1 MKNSKITT
9 YILLTLVLGVWGYVI
24 YVVFTKVNDNNEILV
39 HNLPKTTSPP
49 NLNYYLWKTSL
60 HYDDIVASPFG
71 ENGTVE
77 LLPENNEAQYMEENQ
92 PVENYDELAY
102 APAVDIQYLGY
113 IENEKLRQ
121 KVAIVQING
130 KQQYMRTKQ
139 SIDGYTLISIN
150 ATEIEFK
157 TNLQV
162 ITIAKQ

>member
-9 YILLTLVLGVWGYVI
+9 YVLLTLVLGVWGYVI
-24 YVVFTKVNDNNEILV
+24 YVVLTKVSDNNEILV
-39 HNLPKTTSPP
+39 HNVPKTTPP
-49 NLNYYLWKTSL
+49 LNLNYYQWKTSL
-60 HYDDIVASPFG
+60 HYNDIVASPFG
-71 ENGTVE
+71 ENGTTQLVSE
-77 LLPENNEAQYMEENQ
+77 INEGQYVDENQ

-113 IENEKLRQ
+113 IENERLKQ